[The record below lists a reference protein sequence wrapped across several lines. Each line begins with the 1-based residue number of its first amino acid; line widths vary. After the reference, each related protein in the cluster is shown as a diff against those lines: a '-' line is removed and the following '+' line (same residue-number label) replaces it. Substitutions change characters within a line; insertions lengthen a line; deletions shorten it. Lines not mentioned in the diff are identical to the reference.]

1 MATTYGAKKTAK
13 PRLPSETSAATKASA
28 TKTASTNSAAR
39 AAAFSTT
46 AATTTAGNATNA
58 GASSSASTQAANAV
72 YTGDAGIDT
81 LIASFNQSLSA
92 LAINGRKSLITQ
104 KKALKA
110 QTRAAA
116 QERDAYLQQLQ
127 ALTVAP
133 APAVAGLS
141 SPEVMQAQRQV
152 AIDAAA
158 RKGFRKSIIAGNLGP
173 TAATASA
180 AGAVPSSLMA
190 PSVPGGSGAG
200 GTGVFSGSVATR
212 TPLITAR

>member
-1 MATTYGAKKTAK
+1 M
-13 PRLPSETSAATKASA
+13 
-28 TKTASTNSAAR
+28 
-39 AAAFSTT
+39 
-46 AATTTAGNATNA
+46 AGNATNS

-72 YTGDAGIDT
+72 FTGDAGIDA

-190 PSVPGGSGAG
+190 PSVPGGPGA
-200 GTGVFSGSVATR
+200 GVFSGSVATR
-212 TPLITAR
+212 MPLITAPGK